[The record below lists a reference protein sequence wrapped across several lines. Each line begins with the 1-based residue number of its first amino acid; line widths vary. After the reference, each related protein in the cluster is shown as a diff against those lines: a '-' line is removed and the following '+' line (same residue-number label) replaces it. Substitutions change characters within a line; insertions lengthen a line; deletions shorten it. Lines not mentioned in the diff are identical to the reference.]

1 MLLSRLIRGIAL
13 TDQIGRDVE
22 ITSLTCDS
30 RTVSPGGLFAAFRG
44 EKTDGTQFIQEA
56 LDRGAAAVLC
66 AQPPDRPGPW
76 LLTSDP
82 RGAFGQMAANWF
94 GRPGERMTL
103 VGVTGTNGKTTT
115 TYLLKG
121 VLEAVCQTKVG
132 LIGTN
137 QNLIG
142 QQALPAQRTTP
153 DAYTLQSLLARMEE
167 AGCTHVVME
176 VSSHALALRRTAG
189 LWFQARERIS
199 LTGDRS
205 WKEKA
210 IRKDGAAEVLVLLEN
225 LGGQA
230 EESALRAL
238 IPDEETL
245 SDVIAYLARKKWIS
259 AETEYLRRAND
270 KTEKIAAL
278 AVSAEEAMEYASH
291 RPKSAA
297 MQKNVLEL
305 MCGVGSV
312 SVKELCYFT
321 GASTATVNRLEKLGY
336 LTLTEQ
342 PVLRCR
348 EIRPAKLN
356 GPLVLSPDQQRC
368 YDGLAKQMAQENPG
382 VALLR
387 GVTGSGKTSVYIK
400 LIQTCLETGRSTLLL
415 VPEIALTP
423 QLLGLMTAYFGT
435 QVAVLHSSLGAGE
448 RYDQWKRVRSG
459 DAKVVVGTRS
469 AVFAPCTP
477 GLIILDEEQ
486 EHSYKSENS
495 PRYSAKEV
503 AIWRGAKEGALVLLG
518 SATPSVESMY
528 RAKTG
533 AYSLYT
539 MAERYGGRKLP
550 AVDIVDMREELK
562 LGNDLSLS
570 IPLREA
576 LSDNRDAGKQTILL
590 LNRRGNSRALVCV
603 DCRKAPECPRCSVRL
618 TYHSANNRLMCHYC
632 GFSQPVPE
640 RCPEC
645 GGPLKTIGTGTQ
657 RVQEELEFLFPDME
671 TDRMDAD
678 TVSAVNTHEKILEHF
693 QKENVPVL
701 LGTQMVA
708 KGLNLPNV
716 TLVGV
721 LDADLSLYTGGY
733 LAGETTFNMLTQV
746 VGRAG
751 RGDSPGKAIIQT
763 MVPDH
768 QVIRYAAE
776 QDYDGFYDLEIQ
788 LRRVQ
793 NAPPFGDLAAVVVTG
808 REETAVLRG
817 AAKFR
822 DSLIACLRQ
831 EAYREERCAVLGP
844 APCAVPKVNYH
855 FRYQL
860 TLRCRLTRTMRQ
872 LLSYLLREFGKDK
885 ANRGVSAYID
895 VNGFD

>member
-1 MLLSRLIRGIAL
+1 MFAQVIVDIANSGVDRLFTYRAEDNIILGQRVLVPFGSGNKPIEGYVLGISESYEGNIALKSIIRPLEPYSVLTHEQIRLAYWIKQSYNCLLVDALRLMIPAQLRRGRVKEKRVRTVKLADGVDPQLIRAGMLKKDGSPKSPKQKEVFDLLSESNAEMSTADICAFIPGASSAIKALIDKGYITEAGRETYRDPYAGRIPPRTMPL
-13 TDQIGRDVE
+13 TL
-22 ITSLTCDS
+22 S
-30 RTVSPGGLFAAFRG
+30 AAQA
-44 EKTDGTQFIQEA
+44 D
-56 LDRGAAAVLC
+56 
-66 AQPPDRPGPW
+66 
-76 LLTSDP
+76 
-82 RGAFGQMAANWF
+82 
-94 GRPGERMTL
+94 
-103 VGVTGTNGKTTT
+103 
-115 TYLLKG
+115 
-121 VLEAVCQTKVG
+121 VLE
-132 LIGTN
+132 
-137 QNLIG
+137 
-142 QQALPAQRTTP
+142 
-153 DAYTLQSLLARMEE
+153 
-167 AGCTHVVME
+167 
-176 VSSHALALRRTAG
+176 
-189 LWFQARERIS
+189 
-199 LTGDRS
+199 
-205 WKEKA
+205 
-210 IRKDGAAEVLVLLEN
+210 
-225 LGGQA
+225 
-230 EESALRAL
+230 
-238 IPDEETL
+238 
-245 SDVIAYLARKKWIS
+245 
-259 AETEYLRRAND
+259 
-270 KTEKIAAL
+270 KI
-278 AVSAEEAMEYASH
+278 
-291 RPKSAA
+291 SAA
-297 MQKNVLEL
+297 MD
-305 MCGVGSV
+305 
-312 SVKELCYFT
+312 
-321 GASTATVNRLEKLGY
+321 R
-336 LTLTEQ
+336 
-342 PVLRCR
+342 R
-348 EIRPAKLN
+348 E
-356 GPLVLSPDQQRC
+356 GT
-368 YDGLAKQMAQENPG
+368 M
-382 VALLR
+382 LLH
-387 GVTGSGKTSVYIK
+387 GVTGSGKTEVYMQAIAK
-400 LIQTCLETGRSTLLL
+400 VLDEGGSAIVL
-415 VPEIALTP
+415 VPEISLTP
-423 QLLGLMTAYFGT
+423 QAMDRFRGRFGE

-503 AIWRGAKEGALVLLG
+503 AIWRGVKEGALVLLG

-640 RCPEC
+640 RCPAC

-657 RVQEELEFLFPDME
+657 KVQEELEFLFPDME